1 MRRRNGSAK
10 MSAMHRLWLIGLVS
24 TSVLAADPESPS
36 AWRAEVSLTPFTTQ
50 LNGLWVQHHGSGLQV
65 AVAVSSRF
73 RLLAGVT
80 HHWSAGGSG
89 FRTDFQDTLRIDVQ
103 QYPTKL
109 LAKTVLLAGTESVLA
124 RGAVAGLRAP
134 HRFELV
140 FQGLIGASS
149 SSVELKPVSMRV
161 DGSVSPPTF
170 GEAGLR
176 FTAGAAIGF
185 RFEFLERFS
194 LRADV
199 RSVLF
204 TDRVSRV
211 NGCDASDLRVMD
223 GALRGGQRV
232 TTAGV
237 SAACQVDRFDGAHP
251 DGTRRSNDVP
261 LGLGIVRN
269 PSSEWTAL
277 VSAQLS
283 FGVTF

>member
-1 MRRRNGSAK
+1 MRRRTDSVK
-10 MSAMHRLWLIGLVS
+10 LSAMNRLWLVAFVS
-24 TSVLAADPESPS
+24 TSVFAADPESAVP
-36 AWRAEVSLTPFTTQ
+36 WRAEVSLTPFTTQ

-65 AVAVSSRF
+65 AVAVSRRF

-89 FRTDFQDTLRIDVQ
+89 FRTDFQDNLRVDVQ

-109 LAKTVLLAGTESVLA
+109 LAKTVLLVGSEAVLA
-124 RGAVAGLRAP
+124 RGSVAPLRAP

-140 FQGLIGASS
+140 FQGLIGATS
-149 SSVELKPVSMRV
+149 SSVELKPENARQ
-161 DGSVSPPTF
+161 DGSLSPPTF

-176 FTAGAAIGF
+176 FTAGAGIGF

-194 LRADV
+194 LRAEV

-204 TDRVSRV
+204 SDRISRV
-211 NGCDASDLRVMD
+211 NGCDASDLRAMD
-223 GALRGGQRV
+223 GALRGGQPV
-232 TTAGV
+232 TTAAV
-237 SAACQVDRFDGAHP
+237 SAGCEVGRFDGVNA
-251 DGTRRSNDVP
+251 DGLRRSNDVP
-261 LGLGIVRN
+261 LALGVVRN

-277 VSAQLS
+277 VSGQLS